1 MKISNSKIKNL
12 MALQALTTKA
22 LAERMNTQANNLSTI
37 LTRGTC
43 RLETAIRISDALGV
57 TLAEIIKQ
65 ED

>member
-22 LAERMNTQANNLSTI
+22 LAEKMNTQANNLSTI

-43 RLETAIRISDALGV
+43 RPETAIRISDALGV

>member
-43 RLETAIRISDALGV
+43 YPETAIKISNALGV
-57 TLAEIIKQ
+57 TLADIVK

>member
-43 RLETAIRISDALGV
+43 HPETAVKISNALGV
-57 TLAEIIKQ
+57 TLAEIVK

>member
-37 LTRGTC
+37 LTRGTS